1 MEQKEVCLEF
11 FKKFWGW
18 IVFRKEVRKENIGL
32 SKEEILIQGMDYG
45 VFLEMKFREK
55 KGDHQKKRSP

>member
-1 MEQKEVCLEF
+1 M
-11 FKKFWGW
+11 
-18 IVFRKEVRKENIGL
+18 RKENIGL